1 MGKRGTL
8 HLGRMGIAAWLV
20 CAGSLAF
27 RILGLI
33 AFVAPR
39 PAAFAGSDQVPYLI
53 DDFEDPAALKN
64 WRFYTSPESPTAS
77 GAFTLGPGHRGHGAA
92 LAYRLPCDRDTGCG
106 AYAAALWRS
115 ASPPPK
121 TRSPAIS
128 LWIRFPSEVAV
139 SLVAKDTSGQTLRF
153 PIRATLEHSK
163 PDDWQYVVVPLS
175 SNPAGGG
182 ADDGTSRIKGRLVEI
197 GIMVQALAQ
206 VTVQGVV
213 SIDDVRLR
221 ESSEIFYIDAGTQVG
236 PPPPESS
243 ELAPRLGV
251 NIHLL
256 RDEPALDLAR
266 AAGFGFV
273 RADLLWANV
282 ERRGGYRFFAYD
294 ALLRA
299 LEAHGM
305 SVLWILDYGHPDH
318 GGSTPRTPQDVA
330 AFGRFAEAAATH
342 FKGHNVRYE
351 MWNEPDTAQFWAPA
365 PNSSEYA
372 TLLREAV
379 AAIRRVDPAA
389 KISSGGLSRF
399 DVAFLSQAV
408 NPDLAGGLSAIGIH
422 PYPKTGPETIAPE
435 LGMLRE
441 WVARALGEQIEI
453 WDTEWGYSSANAPKE
468 APSNGHTEEGRR
480 LQAGLA
486 VRELLTVWA
495 VGLPVAVWY
504 DLRDDGP
511 DPANPEHN
519 YGLLDSSGNEKP
531 AMKAI
536 RTLTGAASG
545 HKYVGMIQ
553 ETPAGI
559 HAMRLDG
566 STDTIFI
573 VWSDRP
579 GDRQTIEYAKHD
591 LISATDLMGNT
602 VKSKDGSAGKARV
615 EIDDAAGPIYLRWQA
630 TWDQLAGHSLP
641 ATDERPES
649 YSGPT

>member
-1 MGKRGTL
+1 MGRRGTL
-8 HLGRMGIAAWLV
+8 HLGRMGTAAWLV
-20 CAGSLAF
+20 WAGALAF
-27 RILGLI
+27 RILCLV
-33 AFVAPR
+33 AFVEPQ
-39 PAAFAGSDQVPYLI
+39 PAAFAASDPAPYLI
-53 DDFEDPAALKN
+53 NDFEDPNALKN
-64 WRFYTSPESPTAS
+64 WRFYTGPESPAAS
-77 GAFTLGPGHRGHGAA
+77 GALSLGPGHRGQGAV
-92 LAYRLPCDRDTGCG
+92 LAYRLPCGRDTGCG
-106 AYAAALWRS
+106 AYAAALWKPT
-115 ASPPPK
+115 SPLPK
-121 TRSPAIS
+121 RRSPAIS
-128 LWIRFPSEVAV
+128 LWIRFPPEVAV

-163 PDDWQYVVVPLS
+163 ADDWQYVVVLLS
-175 SNPAGGG
+175 SKPARGA
-182 ADDGTSRIKGRLVEI
+182 ADDGTSRIKGRLVEA
-197 GIMVQALAQ
+197 GIMVQALAR

-213 SIDDVRLR
+213 SVDDVRLR
-221 ESSEIFYIDAGTQVG
+221 DASEVFNIDAGAQVG

-251 NIHLL
+251 NTHLL

-266 AAGFGFV
+266 AAGFGLV
-273 RADLLWANV
+273 RMDMLWANV
-282 ERRGGYRFFAYD
+282 ERGGRYRFFAYD

-330 AFGRFAEAAATH
+330 AFSRFAEAAAGH

-351 MWNEPDTAQFWAPA
+351 VWNEPDTAQFWEPS
-365 PNSSEYA
+365 PNASEYA

-379 AAIRRVDPAA
+379 AAIRRGDPAA

-399 DVAFLSQAV
+399 DIAFLSQAV
-408 NPDLAGGLSAIGIH
+408 GRDLAGGLSAIGIH

-441 WVARALGEQIEI
+441 WVARVLGDQIEI
-453 WDTEWGYSSANAPKE
+453 WDTEWGYSSANAPKD

-486 VRELLTVWA
+486 VRELLTAWA

-511 DPANPEHN
+511 DSANPEHN

-536 RTLTGAASG
+536 RTLTGAATG
-545 HKYVGMIQ
+545 HKFVGMIQ
-553 ETPAGI
+553 EMPAGM

-573 VWSDRP
+573 VWTDRP
-579 GDRQTIEYAKHD
+579 GERRTIEYAKHD
-591 LISATDLMGNT
+591 LLSATDLMGNA
-602 VKSKDGSAGKARV
+602 VKSKDRPAGQARA
-615 EIDDAAGPIYLRWQA
+615 EIDDSAGPIYLRWP
-630 TWDQLAGHSLP
+630 AGS
-641 ATDERPES
+641 R
-649 YSGPT
+649 

>member
-1 MGKRGTL
+1 L
-8 HLGRMGIAAWLV
+8 HLGRMGTAAWLV
-20 CAGSLAF
+20 WAGSLAF

-39 PAAFAGSDQVPYLI
+39 PAAFAGSDQAPYLI
-53 DDFEDPAALKN
+53 DDFEDPIALQN
-64 WRFYTSPESPTAS
+64 WRFYTSPESPTTG
-77 GAFTLGPGHRGHGAA
+77 GALTLGPGHRGHGAV
-92 LAYRLPCDRDTGCG
+92 LAYRLPCGRDTGCG
-106 AYAAALWRS
+106 AYAAALWS
-115 ASPPPK
+115 PTSPPPK
-121 TRSPAIS
+121 RRSPAIS
-128 LWIRFPSEVAV
+128 LWIRFPPEVAV

-153 PIRATLEHSK
+153 PILATLEHSK
-163 PDDWQYVVVPLS
+163 AGDWQYVVVLLS
-175 SNPAGGG
+175 SKPAGGA
-182 ADDGTSRIKGRLVEI
+182 ADDGTSRIKGRLVET

-206 VTVQGVV
+206 VTVQGAV
-213 SIDDVRLR
+213 SFDDVRLR
-221 ESSEIFYIDAGTQVG
+221 ESSEIFNIDGAAQVG
-236 PPPPESS
+236 PPPPPESS

-256 RDEPALDLAR
+256 RDDPALDLAR
-266 AAGFGFV
+266 AAGFGLV
-273 RADLLWANV
+273 RMDLLWANV
-282 ERRGGYRFFAYD
+282 ERRGRYRFFAYD

-305 SVLWILDYGHPDH
+305 GVLWILDYGHPDH

-330 AFGRFAEAAATH
+330 AFGRFAEAAAAH
-342 FKGHNVRYE
+342 FKGRNVRYE
-351 MWNEPDTAQFWAPA
+351 VWNEPNTAQFWAPS
-365 PNSSEYA
+365 PNASEYA

-379 AAIRRVDPAA
+379 AAIRRVDPSA
-389 KISSGGLSRF
+389 KISSGGLSGI

-408 NPDLAGGLSAIGIH
+408 DPRLAGGLSAIGIH

-453 WDTEWGYSSANAPKE
+453 WDTEWGYSSANAPKD

-480 LQAGLA
+480 RQAGLA

-511 DPANPEHN
+511 DSANPEHN

-536 RTLTGAASG
+536 RTLTGAVRG
-545 HKYVGMIQ
+545 RKYVGMIQ
-553 ETPAGI
+553 EAPAGI

-566 STDTIFI
+566 SMDTIFI
-573 VWSDRP
+573 VWTDRP
-579 GDRQTIEYAKHD
+579 GDRRTIEYAKHD
-591 LISATDLMGNT
+591 LMSATDLMGNA
-602 VKSKDGSAGKARV
+602 VKSKDRPSGQARV
-615 EIDDAAGPIYLRWQA
+615 EIDDAAGPIYLRWP
-630 TWDQLAGHSLP
+630 AGSRGMLHPDPALP
-641 ATDERPES
+641 SPRIARGTFPSRH
-649 YSGPT
+649 

>member
-1 MGKRGTL
+1 M
-8 HLGRMGIAAWLV
+8 
-20 CAGSLAF
+20 
-27 RILGLI
+27 I

-39 PAAFAGSDQVPYLI
+39 PAAFAGSNQAPYLI
-53 DDFEDPAALKN
+53 DDFEDPTALQN
-64 WRFYTSPESPTAS
+64 WRFNTSPESPTAN
-77 GAFTLGPGHRGHGAA
+77 GALALGPGHRGHGAV
-92 LAYRLPCDRDTGCG
+92 LAYRLPCGRDTGCG
-106 AYAAALWRS
+106 AYAAALWRPT
-115 ASPPPK
+115 SPPPK
-121 TRSPAIS
+121 RRSPAIS
-128 LWIRFPSEVAV
+128 LWIRFPPEVSV
-139 SLVAKDTSGQTLRF
+139 SLVAKDTSGQTLQF
-153 PIRATLEHSK
+153 PIRANLEHSK
-163 PDDWQYVVVPLS
+163 AGDWQYVVVLLS
-175 SNPAGGG
+175 SKPAGGA
-182 ADDGTSRIKGRLVEI
+182 ADDGTSRIKGRLVET

-206 VTVQGVV
+206 ATVQGAV
-213 SIDDVRLR
+213 SFDDVRLR
-221 ESSEIFYIDAGTQVG
+221 ESSEIFNIDGGAQVG
-236 PPPPESS
+236 PPPPESA
-243 ELAPRLGV
+243 ELEPRLGV

-266 AAGFGFV
+266 AAGFGLV
-273 RADLLWANV
+273 RMDLLWANV
-282 ERRGGYRFFAYD
+282 ERRGRYRFFAYD

-299 LEAHGM
+299 LEARGM

-330 AFGRFAEAAATH
+330 AFGRFVEAAAAH
-342 FKGHNVRYE
+342 FKGRNVRYE
-351 MWNEPDTAQFWAPA
+351 VWNEPNTAQFWEPS
-365 PNSSEYA
+365 PNASEYA

-408 NPDLAGGLSAIGIH
+408 DPSLAGSLSAIGIH

-441 WVARALGEQIEI
+441 WVARAFGEQIEI
-453 WDTEWGYSSANAPKE
+453 WDTEWGYSSANAPKD

-480 LQAGLA
+480 RQAGLA

-504 DLRDDGP
+504 DLRDDGT

-536 RTLTGAASG
+536 RTLTGAVSG
-545 HKYVGMIQ
+545 RKYAGMIQ

-566 STDTIFI
+566 SMDTIFI
-573 VWSDRP
+573 VWTDRP
-579 GDRQTIEYAKHD
+579 GDRRTIEYAKHD
-591 LISATDLMGNT
+591 LMSATDLMGNA
-602 VKSKDGSAGKARV
+602 VKSKDRPSGQARV
-615 EIDDAAGPIYLRWQA
+615 EIDDAAGPIYLRWP
-630 TWDQLAGHSLP
+630 AGSRGMLHPDPALP
-641 ATDERPES
+641 SPRIARGTFPSRH
-649 YSGPT
+649 